1 MYMQERYDDN
11 ISVKILEIDSYI
23 HFVKKISFES
33 HDSQGLSRI
42 VITLLF
48 MNPFQKLKHSSSNLN
63 WKLSV

>member
-1 MYMQERYDDN
+1 M

-23 HFVKKISFES
+23 HFVKKIVLEAMIPK
-33 HDSQGLSRI
+33 GCLELNRKI

-63 WKLSV
+63 RKLSV